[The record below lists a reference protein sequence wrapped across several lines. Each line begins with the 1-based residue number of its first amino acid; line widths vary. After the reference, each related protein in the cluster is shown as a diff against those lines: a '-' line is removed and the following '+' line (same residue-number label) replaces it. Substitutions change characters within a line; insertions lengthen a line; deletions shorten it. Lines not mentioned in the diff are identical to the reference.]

1 MDVSA
6 LCLSSEG
13 LCTWKQQQQQ
23 LMGALPG
30 TKDFLGVGR
39 AAAASTTRS
48 QSRVRG
54 QGNVQRGRFGAS
66 HASGISWK
74 AQEQF
79 RNLKNG
85 GVCGLCS
92 HRADRSRETYSSIS
106 SLCCIKGTKE

>member
-1 MDVSA
+1 MHVEAAAAAHGGSA
-6 LCLSSEG
+6 WHQGLSG
-13 LCTWKQQQQQ
+13 C
-23 LMGALPG
+23 
-30 TKDFLGVGR
+30 R

-54 QGNVQRGRFGAS
+54 QGNVQRGRFGTS

-74 AQEQF
+74 AQEQL

-92 HRADRSRETYSSIS
+92 HIADRGRETYSSIS
-106 SLCCIKGTKE
+106 SFILNKWN